1 MRAKVSFV
9 TTENAYDYFDLID
22 GTPVLNLD
30 FSNDFSFEVN
40 IIAGY
45 VRFRRPLSE
54 KWNLMLGLRVENT
67 HSSGT
72 WTSDKPSGN
81 DVVERDY
88 TDFFPSGGITY
99 QVSQKHSLRLNYSR
113 RIDRPS
119 YQDLNPFEFKLDELS
134 FMKGNAFLNPQY
146 SNSLSLTHTF
156 NYRLNTS
163 LSYTQTDDVF
173 TRITEALGDSTSIL
187 TFVNLAKQ
195 TNLALT
201 VSYPFQVKKWWSVY
215 TNISGYR
222 LHNEANLDGE
232 IIDLNANV
240 LSFYAQNTFILP
252 HGIKF
257 EISGWYNSPSLWE
270 GNWTS
275 ESMYSVDVGVQ
286 KTLFDER
293 ANLKISFSDLF
304 NSQNWAGESEF
315 GPLVMRGGGNWE
327 SQQLRINFTYNFGN
341 KQVKG
346 ARQRKTGMEDEQG
359 RIKGD

>member
-1 MRAKVSFV
+1 
-9 TTENAYDYFDLID
+9 
-22 GTPVLNLD
+22 
-30 FSNDFSFEVN
+30 
-40 IIAGY
+40 
-45 VRFRRPLSE
+45 
-54 KWNLMLGLRVENT
+54 
-67 HSSGT
+67 
-72 WTSDKPSGN
+72 
-81 DVVERDY
+81 
-88 TDFFPSGGITY
+88 
-99 QVSQKHSLRLNYSR
+99 
-113 RIDRPS
+113 
-119 YQDLNPFEFKLDELS
+119 
-134 FMKGNAFLNPQY
+134 
-146 SNSLSLTHTF
+146 
-156 NYRLNTS
+156 
-163 LSYTQTDDVF
+163 
-173 TRITEALGDSTSIL
+173 
-187 TFVNLAKQ
+187 VNLAKQ

-232 IIDLNANV
+232 IVDLNANV